1 MVSNFTDSN
10 QRINYLLAKNLELEG
25 EIQKQN
31 FEAVI
36 QKTRAQQRQRYLLFA
51 IFLTPLILLF
61 TQNKQIKKLEQNN
74 SSEKNST
81 ELYALTERIAILE
94 KTQTHSVK
102 YITQPGDNLAKIG
115 ALFFND
121 AKTGYRV
128 GVDNKLH
135 VTDLDVLLFPN
146 DTLNIIYR

>member
-1 MVSNFTDSN
+1 MVSTFTDNN
-10 QRINYLLAKNLELEG
+10 QRINYLLAQNLELEG
-25 EIQKQN
+25 KIQKLN
-31 FEAVI
+31 YEATI
-36 QKTRAQQRQRYLLFA
+36 YKKRAQQHARCLLCA
-51 IFLTPLILLF
+51 IFFTPLILLF
-61 TQNKQIKKLEQNN
+61 SHNKQIRKLEQNN
-74 SSEKNST
+74 TSEKTSNELST
-81 ELYALTERIAILE
+81 LVERIAILE

-121 AKTGYRV
+121 AKTGYRI

-146 DTLNIIYR
+146 DTLNIVYR

>member
-1 MVSNFTDSN
+1 MVSTFTDNN
-10 QRINYLLAKNLELEG
+10 QRINYLLAQNLELEG
-25 EIQKQN
+25 KIQKLN
-31 FEAVI
+31 YEATI
-36 QKTRAQQRQRYLLFA
+36 YKKRAQQRARCLLFA
-51 IFLTPLILLF
+51 IFFTPLILLF
-61 TQNKQIKKLEQNN
+61 THNKQIRKLEQNN
-74 SSEKNST
+74 TSEKTSNELST
-81 ELYALTERIAILE
+81 LVERIAILE

-121 AKTGYRV
+121 AKTGYRI

-146 DTLNIIYR
+146 DTLNIVYR